1 MEINLNDIYNI
12 PVSDRRDFI
21 KIHNK
26 INKERKEK
34 MGGK

>member
-1 MEINLNDIYNI
+1 MEMKMEDIYNV

-21 KIHNK
+21 KVHNK
-26 INKERKEK
+26 VNKERKEK